1 MDIIYRYDPFQ
12 PLSHNE
18 PADADAALKAL
29 GEGNERFAGIVAQM
43 QRETLGEA
51 PAGQIVIPVCP
62 LSLGLPFWKGAATTQ
77 APFALVLGCSDARVP
92 VELIFDQAF
101 NDLFVVRIAG
111 NVLGV
116 ECLGSIDY
124 AVRHLGKSLKLVLVL
139 GHSSCGA
146 VTAAVDTYLNV
157 GDYPDIAFTH
167 ALRSLVDRIL
177 IAVRGAAKALER
189 VCGRE
194 IVRHPD
200 YRSALLEAT
209 VYLNAAVT
217 AFDLRREIAAL
228 DGGGLR
234 VAYSVYDLFALR
246 VHATPPGTGV
256 TPPMFGAVPERA
268 EDFIDLGTRLA
279 KCIVDRGALP

>member
-1 MDIIYRYDPFQ
+1 MDIVYRYDPHQ
-12 PLSHNE
+12 PLARPTH
-18 PADADAALKAL
+18 ADADAALRAL
-29 GEGNERFAGIVAQM
+29 SAGNERFVGIIAQM
-43 QRETLGEA
+43 QKEVTGEA
-51 PAGQIVIPVCP
+51 PAGQIVIPGYP
-62 LSLGLPFWKGAATTQ
+62 PSLGLPFWQGEAIRQ

-124 AVRHLGKSLKLVLVL
+124 AVRNLKSLKLVLVL

-157 GDYPDIAFTH
+157 GDYPDIGFTH
-167 ALRSLVDRIL
+167 ALRSLVDGIM

-194 IVRHPD
+194 VSRHPS
-200 YRSALLEAT
+200 YRTALLEAA
-209 VYLNAAVT
+209 VYINAAVT

-228 DGGGLR
+228 GGGGLR

-246 VHATPPGTGV
+246 VHATPPVPGA
-256 TPPMFGAVPERA
+256 TPPMFGEVPDRA

-279 KCIVDRGALP
+279 RSIVDRGALK

>member
-1 MDIIYRYDPFQ
+1 MDIVYRYDPRQ
-12 PLSHNE
+12 PFARPTH
-18 PADADAALKAL
+18 ADADSALQAL
-29 GEGNERFAGIVAQM
+29 SAGNERFVGIIAQM
-43 QRETLGEA
+43 QKEVTGEA
-51 PAGQIVIPVCP
+51 PAGQIVIPGYP
-62 LSLGLPFWKGAATTQ
+62 PSLGLPFWQGEAIRQ

-101 NDLFVVRIAG
+101 NDLFVIRIAG

-124 AVRHLGKSLKLVLVL
+124 AVRNLQSLKLVLVL

-167 ALRSLVDRIL
+167 ALRSLVDRIM

-194 IVRHPD
+194 VSRHPN
-200 YRSALLEAT
+200 YRAALLEAA
-209 VYLNAAVT
+209 VYINAAVT
-217 AFDLRREIAAL
+217 AFDLRREITAL

-246 VHATPPGTGV
+246 VHATPPGTEV
-256 TPPMFGAVPERA
+256 TPPRFGEVPDRA

-279 KCIVDRGALP
+279 RSIVDRGALK

>member
-1 MDIIYRYDPFQ
+1 MDIVYRYDPHQ
-12 PLSHNE
+12 PLARPA
-18 PADADAALKAL
+18 PADPDAALRAL
-29 GEGNERFAGIVAQM
+29 SAGNERFVGIIDQM
-43 QRETLGEA
+43 QKEVTGEA
-51 PAGQIVIPVCP
+51 PAGQILIPGYP
-62 LSLGLPFWKGAATTQ
+62 PSLGLPFWQGEAIRQ

-124 AVRHLGKSLKLVLVL
+124 AVRNLKSLKLVLVL

-157 GDYPDIAFTH
+157 GDYPDIGFTH
-167 ALRSLVDRIL
+167 ALRSLVDGIM

-194 IVRHPD
+194 VSRHPN
-200 YRSALLEAT
+200 YRAALLEAA

-246 VHATPPGTGV
+246 VHATPPGGNTV
-256 TPPMFGAVPERA
+256 PPMFGEVPDRTEG
-268 EDFIDLGTRLA
+268 FIDLGTRLA
-279 KCIVDRGALP
+279 QSIVDRGTLK